1 MRLPFRRRNDARGQ
15 SLSPISVLLTLSSV
29 ALSPVTAISFT
40 PAPATNLDLKDL
52 GRVALAG
59 DFSGISLFQFEEQN
73 EQPFTTNG
81 SQSLM
86 ARMPNGIFSPVVTA
100 DATILAMCT
109 FVEGNGKEDGV
120 IIGGNFTSLQLRTN
134 GSGSPDI
141 RESKAIAL
149 FNPNTS
155 SIETLSGLE
164 GQVYAVLCDRDTNSV
179 YVGGNFVGK
188 DSRNAIAWVGG
199 QGWTDL
205 PFRGFNG
212 PVNSITKASNGHIIY
227 GGSFTGLGNA
237 TAPTE
242 RDGQV
247 INLSS
252 ATISASPS
260 TTRDGFSDPKNIV
273 CSTSGTDGAGKT
285 WLLQD
290 NSPGFWQAKFRHG
303 FRPTKLRL
311 YNTHL
316 DGAGTKT
323 WRFTAL
329 PINGIMNMTYVDPVT
344 NKNAT
349 CTSECPLSNNQTIK
363 FQDFHFINVIGMNE
377 FRIDISDYYGNGGGL
392 NGIELFGDDIF
403 SYAINDFNEPTCANL
418 KFKSSST
425 ATGPWQVTPSH
436 QSTAEYL
443 TAQISAPITD
453 TSAKIVFSPD
463 IRESGFYSVNLYTP
477 GCLQDDTCSSRGQV
491 HLSGQMT
498 ADPTKSGPV
507 DQTLYQTNNFDKYDQ
522 IYNGMV
528 DASSSSF
535 RPQITLTPV
544 AGQDLASLTLV
555 AQSIAFTLINSTG
568 GLNGLFEYTPGQHVN
583 VSDFTASAVNR
594 LGSSFSGKSAVNTL
608 ATSGDTVFVGGN
620 FTSPSAEHVVALNT
634 KDSTNKTLDGGLN
647 GEVQSMILDGNT
659 LYVGGSFN
667 STSEKPVDGLN
678 NVAAYDTEK
687 NTWSPLGAGV
697 NGKVMRV
704 VGLTMN
710 ITGSTPEF
718 VVSVNG
724 DFDELNAFDKNP
736 AVSVTGFGIWVPS
749 QKNWLQNIDLQLES
763 VDGVL
768 STSILDRSGSGSLYA
783 GSLVSSTLGMRDIAG
798 LGETLSRLPVK
809 IQAPS
814 KPSSSNSLAK
824 RDSSISAGSADSL
837 QGVVTG
843 IFDQENKRNL
853 TILGGHFTANGSES
867 AINNLLIMD
876 GKKNNE
882 ISGLGDGISQDSTV
896 MALVVHNDILFAGGN
911 ITGTVNGNE
920 VKALVTYNLAS
931 MSFSSQPPSLNGG
944 DGTVSSIAVRDGT
957 DDVYVGG
964 SFTQA
969 GSLDCPGV
977 CFFSTSSSQW
987 QQAGQN
993 LGGTVNT
1000 LLWVDENLLLAGG
1013 NLTINNTASA
1023 YLATYDPKTLVWDA
1037 YPDAGQLPG
1046 PVEVLTA
1053 GTSDNKQ
1060 IWVSGTSSNG
1070 SVYLM
1075 KSEKD
1080 DGSSWHSVG
1089 QTLQPGTKIRGLQIF
1104 QLSQSHDKHSLID
1117 DKEVLMVTG
1126 HIVLP
1131 DFGSASGVLFDGANF
1146 RPYILT
1152 TNSGNTP
1159 GSLAVVF
1166 SEKQNFFGKDGK
1178 HLPLV
1183 FVVLIGLG
1191 ISLALML
1198 LIVVAGLILDR
1209 IRKKREGYVPAP
1221 TSMYDRGSGIQRI
1234 PPHELLEGLSKSR
1247 SGAPQM

>member
-1 MRLPFRRRNDARGQ
+1 MRLPFRRRNNARGQ

-29 ALSPVTAISFT
+29 ALLPVTAISFT
-40 PAPATNLDLKDL
+40 PAPATNLNFKDL

-59 DFSGISLFQFEEQN
+59 DFSGISLFEFEEQN
-73 EQPFTTNG
+73 ERPFKTNG

-86 ARMPNGIFSPVVTA
+86 ARMPNGIFAPVVTT
-100 DATILAMCT
+100 DATILTMCN
-109 FVEGNGKEDGV
+109 FVNEGKEAGLV
-120 IIGGNFTSLQLRTN
+120 IAGNFTSLQLPTHGN
-134 GSGSPDI
+134 ESPTI
-141 RESKAIAL
+141 QMSKAIAL
-149 FNPNTS
+149 FNPDTS
-155 SIETLSGLE
+155 EISALKGLE
-164 GQVYAVLCDRDTNSV
+164 GQVHAVLCDPDTSTV
-179 YVGGNFVGK
+179 YVGGSFEGLT
-188 DSRNAIAWVGG
+188 SRNAIAWVGT
-199 QGWTDL
+199 QGWTEL

-212 PVNSITKASNGHIIY
+212 PVNSITKASNGHIIW
-227 GGSFTGLGNA
+227 GGAFTGLGNA

-242 RDGQV
+242 RDGQI
-247 INLSS
+247 INLDT
-252 ATISASPS
+252 AEISAGSS
-260 TTRDGFSDPKNIV
+260 TTREGFSNPRNIV
-273 CSTSGTDGAGKT
+273 CQTGGTDGTGKT
-285 WLLQD
+285 WLLQE
-290 NSPGFWQAKFRHG
+290 NSPGFWNVKFKHG

-311 YNTHL
+311 YNTHQ

-344 NKNAT
+344 KKNTT
-349 CTSECPLSNNQTIK
+349 CTSECPLSDNKDIQ
-363 FQDFHFINVIGMNE
+363 FQEFHFVNVIGMDE
-377 FRIDISDYYGNGGGL
+377 FRIDISDYYGSGGGL

-403 SYAINDFNEPTCANL
+403 SYAIDEFNEPSCANL
-418 KFKSSST
+418 EFKSSAT
-425 ATGPWQVTPSH
+425 KTGPWKVTPSH
-436 QSTAEYL
+436 QSTSEYL
-443 TAQISAPITD
+443 TAELSAPITN
-453 TSAKIVFSPD
+453 TSATVVFLPD
-463 IRESGFYSVNLYTP
+463 IRESGNYSVKLYTP
-477 GCLQDDTCSSRGQV
+477 GCLQDGTCASRGQV
-491 HLSGQMT
+491 QLSGQMT
-498 ADPTKSGPV
+498 AKATV
-507 DQTLYQTNNFDKYDQ
+507 DTSVDEILYQTNNFDKYDE
-522 IYNGMV
+522 IYLGMI

-535 RPQITLTPV
+535 RPRITLAPV
-544 AGQDLASLTLV
+544 AGQSLANITIV
-555 AQSIAFTLINSTG
+555 AQSIGVTLINSTG
-568 GLNGLFEYTPGQHVN
+568 GLNGLFEYTPGRSVN

-594 LGSSFSGKSAVNTL
+594 LGSSFSRTSAVNTL
-608 ATSGDTVFVGGN
+608 VTSGDTVFVGGN
-620 FTSPSAEHVVALNT
+620 FTSPSVQHVVALNT
-634 KDSTNKTLDGGLN
+634 KDSTNKTVSGGLN
-647 GEVQSMILDGNT
+647 GEVESMLLEGTT

-667 STSEKPVDGLN
+667 STSDKSVDGLN
-678 NVAAYDTEK
+678 NVATYDTEK

-710 ITGSTPEF
+710 VTESTPEF
-718 VVSVNG
+718 VLSVNG

-749 QKNWLQNIDLQLES
+749 QKNWVQNLDLQLES
-763 VDGVL
+763 IDGIL
-768 STSILDRSGSGSLYA
+768 STSMLDRAGNSSFYGGSLI
-783 GSLVSSTLGMRDIAG
+783 SSTLGVRGVAG
-798 LGETLSRLPVK
+798 FGEKLSGLPIK
-809 IQAPS
+809 IQAPA
-814 KPSSSNSLAK
+814 KKSSSGSLTK
-824 RDSSISAGSADSL
+824 RDGSTSDDSNV

-843 IFDQENKRNL
+843 IFDKENKRNL
-853 TILGGHFTANGSES
+853 TILGGHFTATGSGS

-882 ISGLGDGISQDSTV
+882 VSGLGDGISQDSTV
-896 MALVVHNDILFAGGN
+896 MALAVHNDILFAGGN

-920 VKALVTYNLAS
+920 VKALVTYNLGS
-931 MSFSSQPPSLNGG
+931 KSFNSQPPSLNGG
-944 DGTVSSIAVRDGT
+944 NATVSSIAVRDGT

-964 SFTQA
+964 SFTKA

-987 QQAGQN
+987 LQAGQN

-1000 LLWVDENLLLAGG
+1000 LLWVDKNLLVAGG
-1013 NLTINNTASA
+1013 NLVINNTAST
-1023 YLATYDPKTLVWDA
+1023 YLATYNPKTLAWDA
-1037 YPDAGQLPG
+1037 YPGADQLPG
-1046 PVEVLTA
+1046 PVDVLTA
-1053 GTSDNKQ
+1053 GSSNNKQ
-1060 IWVSGTSSNG
+1060 IWVSGTASNG
-1070 SVYLM
+1070 SIYLM

-1089 QTLQPGTKIRGLQIF
+1089 QTLESGTKIRGLQIF
-1104 QLSQSHDKHSLID
+1104 QLSKSHDKHDLID
-1117 DKEVLMVTG
+1117 NKEALMLTG

-1131 DFGSASGVLFDGANF
+1131 TFGSASGVLFDGANF
-1146 RPYILT
+1146 KPFALT

-1159 GSLAVVF
+1159 GSLSAVF

-1198 LIVVAGLILDR
+1198 IIVVAGLILDR

>member
-15 SLSPISVLLTLSSV
+15 SFSSISVLLTLSSV
-29 ALSPVTAISFT
+29 ALSPATAISFT
-40 PAPATNLDLKDL
+40 PAPPTNLDLKDL
-52 GRVALAG
+52 GQIALAG
-59 DFSGISLFQFEEQN
+59 DFSGISLFEFEEQN
-73 EQPFTTNG
+73 EQPFKTNG
-81 SQSLM
+81 SQALM
-86 ARMPNGIFSPVVTA
+86 ARMPNGIFGSVVTA
-100 DATILAMCT
+100 DASILSMCT
-109 FVEGNGKEDGV
+109 FVESSGMEAGV
-120 IIGGNFTSLQLRTN
+120 ILAGNFTSLTLATH
-134 GSGSPDI
+134 GSENPKVQ
-141 RESKAIAL
+141 ESKAMAL
-149 FNPNTS
+149 FNPNDTS
-155 SIETLSGLE
+155 VTPLPGLSGE
-164 GQVYAVLCDRDTNSV
+164 VYAVLCDRDTNSV
-179 YVGGNFVGK
+179 YVGGNFIGS

-205 PFRGFNG
+205 PFRGFNK
-212 PVNSITKASNGHIIY
+212 PVNSITKASNGHIIF

-252 ATISASPS
+252 ATISAGSS
-260 TTRDGFSDPKNIV
+260 TAREGFSDPKNIV
-273 CSTSGTDGAGKT
+273 CSTSGTDGTGKT
-285 WLLQD
+285 WLLQE

-311 YNTHL
+311 YNTHQ

-329 PINGIMNMTYVDPVT
+329 PINGIMNMTYIDPVT

-363 FQDFHFINVIGMNE
+363 FQEFHFVNVIGMNE
-377 FRIDISDYYGNGGGL
+377 FRIDISDFYGNGGGL

-418 KFKSSST
+418 EFRSSST
-425 ATGPWQVTPSH
+425 ATGPWKVTPSH

-443 TAQISAPITD
+443 TAQLSAPITN
-453 TSAKIVFSPD
+453 TSATIVFSPD
-463 IRESGFYSVNLYTP
+463 IRESGYYSVNMYTP
-477 GCLQDDTCSSRGQV
+477 GCLQDGTCASRGQIEV
-491 HLSGQMT
+491 SGQMT
-498 ADPTKSGPV
+498 ADPTKS
-507 DQTLYQTNNFDKYDQ
+507 DFKTDTFYQTNNFDKYDQ
-522 IYNGMV
+522 VYYGMI

-535 RPQITLTPV
+535 RPQITLTPR
-544 AGQDLASLTLV
+544 ADQGLANMTMV
-555 AQSIAFTLINSTG
+555 AQSIGFTLINSTG
-568 GLNGLFEYTPGQHVN
+568 GLNGLFEYTPGRPVN

-608 ATSGDTVFVGGN
+608 TTSGDTIFVGGN
-620 FTSPSAEHVVALNT
+620 FTSKSAQHVVALNI
-634 KDSTNKTLDGGLN
+634 KDSKSKTLDGGLN
-647 GEVQSMILDGNT
+647 GEVESMILDGTT
-659 LYVGGSFN
+659 LYIGGSFN
-667 STSEKPVDGLN
+667 STSEKSVDGLN

-687 NTWSPLGAGV
+687 NTWSALGAGV

-718 VVSVNG
+718 VLSVNG

-749 QKNWLQNIDLQLES
+749 QKNWVQNLDLQLGS
-763 VDGVL
+763 IDGVL
-768 STSILDRSGSGSLYA
+768 STSILDRSENASLYA
-783 GSLVSSTLGMRDIAG
+783 GSLVSSTLGVRGIAG
-798 LGETLSRLPVK
+798 FGENLSGLPVK
-809 IQAPS
+809 IQVPA
-814 KPSSSNSLAK
+814 KSSSSSSLAK
-824 RDSSISAGSADSL
+824 RDGSPDSSL

-843 IFDQENKRNL
+843 IFDKENKRNL
-853 TILGGHFTANGSES
+853 TILGGHFTATGSGS

-882 ISGLGDGISQDSTV
+882 VSGLGDGISEDSTV
-896 MALVVHNDILFAGGN
+896 MALAIHKDILFAGGD
-911 ITGTVNGNE
+911 ITGSVNGNE

-931 MSFSSQPPSLNGG
+931 RSFNSQPPSLTGG
-944 DGTVSSIAVRDGT
+944 NGTVSSIAVRDDT

-969 GSLDCPGV
+969 GGLDCPGV

-987 QQAGQN
+987 QQAGRN

-1000 LLWVDENLLLAGG
+1000 LLWVDKNLLLAGG
-1013 NLTINNTASA
+1013 NLTINGTAST

-1046 PVEVLTA
+1046 PVDVLTA
-1053 GTSDNKQ
+1053 GASDNKQ
-1060 IWVSGTSSNG
+1060 IWVSGIASNG

-1104 QLSQSHDKHSLID
+1104 RLSKSHDKHPLLD
-1117 DKEVLMVTG
+1117 DKEALMLTG

-1131 DFGSASGVLFDGANF
+1131 TFGSASGVLFDGANF
-1146 RPYILT
+1146 QPFALT

-1159 GSLAVVF
+1159 GSLAAVF

>member
-1 MRLPFRRRNDARGQ
+1 MRLPFRRRKNAHGQ
-15 SLSPISVLLTLSSV
+15 SLSSISVLLTLSSV

-40 PAPATNLDLKDL
+40 SAPATNLDLKDL
-52 GRVALAG
+52 GQVALAG
-59 DFSGISLFQFEEQN
+59 EFSGISLFEFEGQN
-73 EQPFTTNG
+73 EKPFKTNG
-81 SQSLM
+81 SQALM
-86 ARMPNGIFSPVVTA
+86 ARMPNGIFGSVVTA
-100 DATILAMCT
+100 DASILSMCT
-109 FVEGNGKEDGV
+109 FVESSGKEAGV
-120 IIGGNFTSLQLRTN
+120 ILAGNFTSLTLATHGN
-134 GSGSPDI
+134 ESPKI
-141 RESKAIAL
+141 QESKAMAL
-149 FNPNTS
+149 FNPNDNKITP
-155 SIETLSGLE
+155 LPGLDGE
-164 GQVYAVLCDRDTNSV
+164 VYAVLCDRDTNSV
-179 YVGGNFVGK
+179 YVGGSFIGSE
-188 DSRNAIAWVGG
+188 SRNAIAWVGG

-205 PFRGFNG
+205 PFGGFTG
-212 PVNSITKASNGHIIY
+212 PVNSITKASNGHIIW
-227 GGSFTGLGNA
+227 GGTFNGLGNA

-247 INLSS
+247 INLNS
-252 ATISASPS
+252 AIISAGSS
-260 TTRDGFSDPKNIV
+260 TTREGFSNPKNIV

-285 WLLQD
+285 WLLQE

-311 YNTHL
+311 YNTHQ

-329 PINGIMNMTYVDPVT
+329 PINGIMNMTYIDPVT
-344 NKNAT
+344 NKNTT

-363 FQDFHFINVIGMNE
+363 FQDFHFVNVIGMNE
-377 FRIDISDYYGNGGGL
+377 FRIDISDFYGSGGGF
-392 NGIELFGDDIF
+392 NGIELFGDDIY

-425 ATGPWQVTPSH
+425 ATGPWKVTPSH
-436 QSTAEYL
+436 ESTAEYL
-443 TAQISAPITD
+443 TAQISAPITN
-453 TSAKIVFSPD
+453 TSAQVVFSPD
-463 IRESGFYSVNLYTP
+463 IRESGLYSVNLYTP
-477 GCLQDDTCSSRGQV
+477 GCLQDDTCASRGQV

-498 ADPTKSGPV
+498 ANPTKKEMV
-507 DQTLYQTNNFDKYDQ
+507 DKTLYQTNNFDKYDE
-522 IYNGMV
+522 IYSGMI

-535 RPQITLTPV
+535 RPQITLTP
-544 AGQDLASLTLV
+544 APGQDLANITLV
-555 AQSIAFTLINSTG
+555 AQRIGFTLIESTG
-568 GLNGLFEYTPGQHVN
+568 GLNGLFEYTPGRPVN

-594 LGSSFSGKSAVNTL
+594 LGSSFSGTSAVNTL
-608 ATSGDTVFVGGN
+608 ATSGDDVFVGGN
-620 FTSPSAEHVVALNT
+620 FTSSSVQHVVALNI
-634 KDSTNKTLDGGLN
+634 KDSKSKTLDGGLN
-647 GEVQSMILDGNT
+647 GEVESMILDGT
-659 LYVGGSFN
+659 ILYVGGSFN
-667 STSEKPVDGLN
+667 STSEKSVDGLN

-687 NTWSPLGAGV
+687 NTWIALGAGV

-710 ITGSTPEF
+710 ITGSNPEF
-718 VVSVNG
+718 VLSVNG

-749 QKNWLQNIDLQLES
+749 QKNWVQNLNLQLEFI
-763 VDGVL
+763 DGVL
-768 STSILDRSGSGSLYA
+768 STSILDRSGNASLYA
-783 GSLVSSTLGMRDIAG
+783 GSLISSTLSVRGVAG
-798 LGETLSRLPVK
+798 FGENLSGLPIK
-809 IQAPS
+809 IQAPAKS
-814 KPSSSNSLAK
+814 SGSSSLPK
-824 RDSSISAGSADSL
+824 RDGSTDSSL

-843 IFDQENKRNL
+843 IFDKENKRNL
-853 TILGGHFTANGSES
+853 TILGGHFTATGSGS

-882 ISGLGDGISQDSTV
+882 VSGLGDGISEDSTV
-896 MALVVHNDILFAGGN
+896 MALAVHKDILFAGGD

-920 VKALVTYNLAS
+920 VNALVTYNLAS
-931 MSFSSQPPSLNGG
+931 RSFNSQPPSLTGG
-944 DGTVSSIAVRDGT
+944 NGTVSSIAVRDNT

-969 GSLDCPGV
+969 GGLDCPGV

-987 QQAGQN
+987 QQAGRN

-1000 LLWVDENLLLAGG
+1000 LLWVDKNMLLAGG
-1013 NLTINNTASA
+1013 NLTINGTAST

-1046 PVEVLTA
+1046 PVDVLTA

-1060 IWVSGTSSNG
+1060 IWVSGTASNG

-1089 QTLQPGTKIRGLQIF
+1089 QTLQSGTKIRGLQIF
-1104 QLSQSHDKHSLID
+1104 HLSKSHDKHPLLD
-1117 DKEVLMVTG
+1117 DKEALMLTG

-1131 DFGSASGVLFDGANF
+1131 TFGSASGVLFDGANF
-1146 RPYILT
+1146 RPFALT
-1152 TNSGNTP
+1152 TNSDNTP
-1159 GSLAVVF
+1159 GSLAAVF

>member
-15 SLSPISVLLTLSSV
+15 SLSPIAVLLTLYSV

-73 EQPFTTNG
+73 ERPFKTNG
-81 SQSLM
+81 SQSLL
-86 ARMPNGIFSPVVTA
+86 ARMPNGIFGPVVTT
-100 DATILAMCT
+100 DATILTMCT

-120 IIGGNFTSLQLRTN
+120 IIGGNFTSLQLPTH
-134 GSGSPDI
+134 GSESPNYK
-141 RESKAIAL
+141 ESKAIAL

-237 TAPTE
+237 TAPTK

-252 ATISASPS
+252 ATISAGSS
-260 TTRDGFSDPKNIV
+260 TTREGFSDPKNIV
-273 CSTSGTDGAGKT
+273 CSTSGTDGTGKT
-285 WLLQD
+285 WLLQE
-290 NSPGFWQAKFRHG
+290 NSPGFWQATFGYG

-349 CTSECPLSNNQTIK
+349 CTSECPLSNNKTTK
-363 FQDFHFINVIGMNE
+363 FQDFHFVNVIGMNE
-377 FRIDISDYYGNGGGL
+377 FRIDISDYYGSGGGL
-392 NGIELFGDDIF
+392 NGIELFGEDIF

-418 KFKSSST
+418 EFKSSST
-425 ATGPWQVTPSH
+425 ATGPWKVTPSH

-443 TAQISAPITD
+443 TAQISAPITN
-453 TSAKIVFSPD
+453 TSAQVVFSPD
-463 IRESGFYSVNLYTP
+463 IRESGYYSVNLYTP
-477 GCLQDDTCSSRGQV
+477 GCLQDDTCASRGQV
-491 HLSGQMT
+491 HLTGHMT
-498 ADPTKSGPV
+498 ADPTKSDPV
-507 DQTLYQTNNFDKYDQ
+507 DKTLYQTNNFDKYDQ
-522 IYNGMV
+522 IYYGMV

-535 RPQITLTPV
+535 RPQITLTPL
-544 AGQDLASLTLV
+544 AGQNLANITLV
-555 AQSIAFTLINSTG
+555 AQSIDFTLINSTG
-568 GLNGLFEYTPGQHVN
+568 GLNGLFEYTPGRPVN

-594 LGSSFSGKSAVNTL
+594 LGSSFSGKSAVNAL
-608 ATSGDTVFVGGN
+608 ATSGDTIFVGGN
-620 FTSPSAEHVVALNT
+620 FTSPSADHVVALNT

-647 GEVQSMILDGNT
+647 GEVKSMILDGTT

-667 STSEKPVDGLN
+667 STSEKSVDGLN

-697 NGKVMRV
+697 NGNVMRV

-749 QKNWLQNIDLQLES
+749 QKNWVQNLDLQLES
-763 VDGVL
+763 IDGVL
-768 STSILDRSGSGSLYA
+768 STSILDRSGNGSLYA
-783 GSLVSSTLGMRDIAG
+783 GSLISSTLGVRDIAG
-798 LGETLSRLPVK
+798 FGDRLSDFPIK
-809 IQAPS
+809 IQAPT
-814 KPSSSNSLAK
+814 KSSSSSSLAK
-824 RDSSISAGSADSL
+824 RDGSVSDSSL

-853 TILGGHFTANGSES
+853 TILGGHFTATGSGS
-867 AINNLLIMD
+867 AINNLVIMD
-876 GKKNNE
+876 GKNNNE
-882 ISGLGDGISQDSTV
+882 VSGLGDGISQDSTV
-896 MALVVHNDILFAGGN
+896 MALAVHNEILFAGGN

-920 VKALVTYNLAS
+920 VKALVTYNLANK
-931 MSFSSQPPSLNGG
+931 SFNPQPPSLTGG
-944 DGTVSSIAVRDGT
+944 NGTVSSIAVRDNT

-1013 NLTINNTASA
+1013 NLTINNIAST
-1023 YLATYDPKTLVWDA
+1023 YLATYNPKTLVWDA

-1046 PVEVLTA
+1046 PVDVLTA

-1060 IWVSGTSSNG
+1060 IWVSGTASNG

-1089 QTLQPGTKIRGLQIF
+1089 QTLQPGTKIRGLQVF
-1104 QLSQSHDKHSLID
+1104 QLNESHDKHPLID
-1117 DKEVLMVTG
+1117 DKAALMLTG

-1146 RPYILT
+1146 RPFALT

-1159 GSLAVVF
+1159 GSLSAVF

-1209 IRKKREGYVPAP
+1209 MRKKREGYVPAP